1 MSINVLAFNCSP
13 NEENGNTAKILNH
26 LLDGMKGQGASVE
39 LYYTQRLTIDKC
51 QGCTENPEFS
61 STGEC
66 IIVDDMKYLYP
77 KMRNADIWIF
87 ASPNYNNTINTSLLT
102 LFDRLEPL
110 FEPFTTHTNGNS
122 SNNNNSAKRKMLLI
136 STGNQF
142 DYKSFQKLTDHV
154 ESLSH
159 LFNREFLGAIVRQ
172 HAWILNDH
180 EILPTAIEKY
190 FTDIYNAGVE
200 IIQKGKLPKT
210 TLKKLNKDLITKKSF
225 LGSIVS
231 ELN

>member
-26 LLDGMKGQGASVE
+26 LLDGIKSKGASVE
-39 LYYTQRLTIDKC
+39 LYYTQRLNINKC
-51 QGCTENPEFS
+51 KGCTEDPRFS

-66 IIVDDMKYLYP
+66 IMVDDMKYLYP

-87 ASPNYNNTINTSLLT
+87 ASPNYNNTINSSLLT

-110 FEPFTTHTNGNS
+110 FEPFTIHTNGNS
-122 SNNNNSAKRKMLLI
+122 SNNNHSVKKKMLLI

-142 DYKSFQKLTDHV
+142 DYTSFQKLTEHV

-180 EILPTAIEKY
+180 EILPAAIEKY
-190 FTDIYNAGVE
+190 FADIYNAGVE
-200 IIQKGKLPKT
+200 IIQKGKLQKT
-210 TLKKLNKDLITKKSF
+210 TLNKLNKDLITKKSF
-225 LGSIVS
+225 LGSIIS